1 MFVRRKPACSPV
13 SPAASAKGSPTLRLV
28 SPQKIA
34 VCDTHFF
41 FLPRPLPCLWETSK
55 CSSVCPTTRSLPAA
69 TIISVQAGQRVTS
82 LSGVLGQCAALAHLE
97 LYGNSQRFFEL
108 RDITSGQACGH
119 LFRHLALLAF
129 CHLFSRQTT
138 RKSDILYTYA
148 TYSVVSSAVHF
159 RFELKKPD
167 DKRHD
172 LYLTA

>member
-1 MFVRRKPACSPV
+1 MAVHI
-13 SPAASAKGSPTLRLV
+13 AAGSG
-28 SPQKIA
+28 
-34 VCDTHFF
+34 
-41 FLPRPLPCLWETSK
+41 TSI
-55 CSSVCPTTRSLPAA
+55 SA
-69 TIISVQAGQRVTS
+69 TITS
-82 LSGVLGQCAALAHLE
+82 DQTR
-97 LYGNSQRFFEL
+97 QRFFEL

-172 LYLTA
+172 LYLTASLRVSHDPGESHFDYL